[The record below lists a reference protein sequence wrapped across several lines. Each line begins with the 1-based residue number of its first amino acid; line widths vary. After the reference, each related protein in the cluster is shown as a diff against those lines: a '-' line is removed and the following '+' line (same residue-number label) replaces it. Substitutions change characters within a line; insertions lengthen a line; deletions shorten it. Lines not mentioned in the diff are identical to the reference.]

1 MTHSQK
7 MRVYR
12 FENKLKQS
20 DIAKKLGISQQVYSL
35 IESEYHKPKIDFI
48 LLYKKVTGIDLTD
61 DVKEA
66 DKASSIVWKRN

>member
-1 MTHSQK
+1 MTYSQK

-48 LLYKKVTGIDLTD
+48 LLYKKVTGIELTD